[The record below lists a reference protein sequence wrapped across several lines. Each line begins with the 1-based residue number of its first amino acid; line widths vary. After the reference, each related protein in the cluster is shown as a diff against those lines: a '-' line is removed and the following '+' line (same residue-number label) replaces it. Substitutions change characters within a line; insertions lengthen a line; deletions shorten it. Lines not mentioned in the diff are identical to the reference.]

1 MSMSIRRVIRAARGP
16 LCCAAALLLVVAYVS
31 LLFGAVGPMWAELE
45 YWLRVYTALPGS
57 RIHLP

>member
-1 MSMSIRRVIRAARGP
+1 MSMVIARVANAAR
-16 LCCAAALLLVVAYVS
+16 LLAACVLVLLLVLGYAT
-31 LLFGAVGPMWAELE
+31 LLFGAIGPMWSELE

>member
-1 MSMSIRRVIRAARGP
+1 MSISPVIRAASGP
-16 LCCAAALLLVVAYVS
+16 LCCAAALLFVLGYAS
-31 LLFGAVGPMWAELE
+31 LLFGAVGPLWDELE